1 MKNIC
6 LLGAT
11 GSIGQSTLDI
21 IKANQDKYC
30 LKAFSFCH
38 NINKAREII
47 QEFSPVL
54 VASPIKEH
62 LEKLKE
68 EFTNINFSSDI
79 NEVAV
84 YECDNPCVIN
94 ALVASAGLIPTIKTI
109 EAGRD
114 VLLANKESLVMAGE
128 LVMEKAKEMN
138 VKIIPIDSEHSAIF
152 QLINEQNQKDINK
165 IIITAS
171 GGALYNK
178 TIDELALVTV
188 ENALNHPTWKMGA
201 KITIDSATMVN
212 KAYEVIEAY
221 HLFNLR
227 VDQID
232 TIIHPESIIHSMVE
246 FNDYSIFAQMGVSD
260 MRIPIQYA
268 LNYPSHVNNL
278 VSKPLDLTNIT
289 LNFKPMDKS
298 RFEIMD
304 VVYDVLKK
312 GKFYPV
318 VFNASNEVLVNQFLN
333 GKITFDKIVK
343 GIIKEINRTEE
354 LYGTLPYNLDNI
366 LKVDQMVKER
376 LTKEIIK

>member
-21 IKANQDKYC
+21 IKANPDKYC

-38 NINKAREII
+38 NINKAKEII
-47 QEFSPVL
+47 KDFSPLFVS
-54 VASPIKEH
+54 SPVEKHIEELKKE
-62 LEKLKE
+62 
-68 EFTNINFSSDI
+68 FPNIVFSVNIND
-79 NEVAV
+79 VAE
-84 YECDNPCVIN
+84 YPCDNPCVIN
-94 ALVASAGLIPTIKTI
+94 ALVASAGLIPTLKTI

-128 LVMEKAKEMN
+128 LVMKKAKEKN
-138 VKIIPIDSEHSAIF
+138 VRIIPIDSEHSAIF
-152 QLINEQNQKDINK
+152 QLLNSHNQKDINK

-178 TIDELALVTV
+178 TLDELKKVTV
-188 ENALNHPTWKMGA
+188 EEALKHPNWKMGA

-212 KAYEVIEAY
+212 KAFEVIEAY

-268 LNYPSHVNNL
+268 LNYPNHVDNL
-278 VSKPLDLTNIT
+278 VSKPLDLTNLT
-289 LNFKPMDKS
+289 LHFKPMDKK

-304 VVYDVLKK
+304 KVFEVVQK

-333 GKITFDKIVK
+333 GKITFDKIVE
-343 GIIKEINRTEE
+343 GIINEINNTFE
-354 LYGTLPYNLDNI
+354 LYGDLPYTLENI
-366 LKVDQMVKER
+366 LEVDRLVKER
-376 LTKEIIK
+376 LSK

>member
-21 IKANQDKYC
+21 IKANPNKYC

-38 NINKAREII
+38 NINKAKEII
-47 QEFSPVL
+47 KEFSPSFVS
-54 VASPIKEH
+54 SPIEKHIEELRKE
-62 LEKLKE
+62 
-68 EFTNINFSSDI
+68 FPNISFSININD
-79 NEVAV
+79 VAE
-84 YECDNPCVIN
+84 YLCDNSCVIN
-94 ALVASAGLIPTIKTI
+94 ALVGSAGLIPTIKTI

-128 LVMEKAKEMN
+128 LVMTKAKEKN
-138 VKIIPIDSEHSAIF
+138 VRIIPIDSEHSAIF
-152 QLINEQNQKDINK
+152 QLLNEQNKKDINK

-171 GGALYNK
+171 GGALFNK
-178 TIDELALVTV
+178 TLEELKDVTPDV
-188 ENALNHPTWKMGA
+188 ALNHPTWKMGA

-212 KAYEVIEAY
+212 KAFEVIEAY
-221 HLFNLR
+221 HLFNLGIN
-227 VDQID
+227 QID

-268 LNYPSHVNNL
+268 LNYPKHIDNL
-278 VSKPLDLTNIT
+278 VSKPLDLTNLT
-289 LNFKPMDKS
+289 LHFKPIDKE

-304 VVYDVLKK
+304 KVFEVLQK

-318 VFNASNEVLVNQFLN
+318 VFNASNEALVGLFLN
-333 GKITFDKIVK
+333 GKITFDKIVE
-343 GIIKEINRTEE
+343 GIINEINNTFE
-354 LYGTLPYNLDNI
+354 LYGDLPYTLENI
-366 LKVDQMVKER
+366 LKVDKLVKDR
-376 LTKEIIK
+376 LSK

>member
-21 IKANQDKYC
+21 IKANPDKYC

-38 NINKAREII
+38 NINKAKEII
-47 QEFSPVL
+47 KDFSPLFVS
-54 VASPIKEH
+54 SPVEKHIEELKKE
-62 LEKLKE
+62 
-68 EFTNINFSSDI
+68 FPNISFSVNIND
-79 NEVAV
+79 VAE
-84 YECDNPCVIN
+84 YPCDNPCVIN
-94 ALVASAGLIPTIKTI
+94 ALVASAGLIPTLKTI

-128 LVMEKAKEMN
+128 LVMKKAKEKN
-138 VKIIPIDSEHSAIF
+138 VRIIPIDSEHSAIF
-152 QLINEQNQKDINK
+152 QLLNSHNQKDINK

-178 TIDELALVTV
+178 TLDELKKVTV
-188 ENALNHPTWKMGA
+188 EEALNHPNWKMGA

-212 KAYEVIEAY
+212 KAFEVIEAY

-268 LNYPSHVNNL
+268 LNYPNHVDNL
-278 VSKPLDLTNIT
+278 VSKPLDLTNLT
-289 LNFKPMDKS
+289 LHFKPMDKV

-304 VVYDVLKK
+304 KIFEVIQK

-333 GKITFDKIVK
+333 GKITFDKIVE
-343 GIIKEINRTEE
+343 GIINEINNTFE
-354 LYGTLPYNLDNI
+354 LYGDLPYTLENI
-366 LKVDQMVKER
+366 LEVDRLVKER
-376 LTKEIIK
+376 LSK

>member
-21 IKANQDKYC
+21 IKANPDKYC

-38 NINKAREII
+38 NINKAKEII
-47 QEFSPVL
+47 KEYHPVL
-54 VASPIKEH
+54 VSTPIVEHIDALKKEFPN
-62 LEKLKE
+62 LVYSL
-68 EFTNINFSSDI
+68 DI

-84 YECDNPCVIN
+84 YDCENPVVIN

-128 LVMEKAKEMN
+128 IVMKKAKDMN
-138 VKIIPIDSEHSAIF
+138 VKVIPIDSEHSAIF
-152 QLINEQNQKDINK
+152 QLLNDQNKKDLNK

-178 TIDELALVTV
+178 TIDELKDVTK
-188 ENALNHPTWKMGA
+188 EIALNHPTWKMGA

-212 KAYEVIEAY
+212 KAFEVIEAY
-221 HLFNLR
+221 HLFNLK
-227 VDQID
+227 VNQID

-268 LNYPSHVNNL
+268 INYPNHVDNL
-278 VSKPLDLTNIT
+278 VSKPLNLSDLT
-289 LNFKPMDKS
+289 LHFKPMDKN
-298 RFEIMD
+298 RFRIMD
-304 VVYDVLKK
+304 IVYTVLEK

-318 VFNASNEVLVNQFLN
+318 VFNASNEVLVDLFLKE
-333 GKITFDKIVK
+333 KITFDKIVD
-343 GIIKEINRTEE
+343 GIIEEIKKTEE
-354 LYGTLPYNLDNI
+354 LYGDLPYTLENI
-366 LKVDQMVKER
+366 LKVDEDVKKR
-376 LTKEIIK
+376 LIK

>member
-21 IKANQDKYC
+21 IKANPDKYC

-38 NINKAREII
+38 NINKAKEII
-47 QEFSPVL
+47 KDFSPLFVS
-54 VASPIKEH
+54 SPVKKHIE
-62 LEKLKE
+62 ELKI
-68 EFTNINFSSDI
+68 EFPNITFSVNIND
-79 NEVAV
+79 VAE
-84 YECDNPCVIN
+84 YPCDNPCVIN
-94 ALVASAGLIPTIKTI
+94 ALVASAGLIPTLKAI

-128 LVMEKAKEMN
+128 LVMKKAKEKN
-138 VKIIPIDSEHSAIF
+138 VRIIPIDSEHSAIF
-152 QLINEQNQKDINK
+152 QLLNSHNQKDINK

-178 TIDELALVTV
+178 TLDELKKVTV
-188 ENALNHPTWKMGA
+188 EEALKHPNWKMGA

-212 KAYEVIEAY
+212 KAFEVIEAY
-221 HLFNLR
+221 HLFGLR
-227 VDQID
+227 ADQID

-268 LNYPSHVNNL
+268 LNYPNHVDNL
-278 VSKPLDLTNIT
+278 VSKPLDLTNLT
-289 LNFKPMDKS
+289 LHFKPMDKK

-304 VVYDVLKK
+304 KVFEVVQK

-333 GKITFDKIVK
+333 GKITFDKIVE
-343 GIIKEINRTEE
+343 GIINEINNTFE
-354 LYGTLPYNLDNI
+354 LYGDLPYTLENI
-366 LKVDQMVKER
+366 LEVDRLVKER
-376 LTKEIIK
+376 LSK

>member
-21 IKANQDKYC
+21 IKANPDKYC

-38 NINKAREII
+38 NINKAKEII
-47 QEFSPVL
+47 KEYHPVL
-54 VASPIKEH
+54 VSTPIVEHIDALKKEFPN
-62 LEKLKE
+62 LVYSL
-68 EFTNINFSSDI
+68 DI

-84 YECDNPCVIN
+84 LDCENPVVIN

-114 VLLANKESLVMAGE
+114 ILLANKESLVMAGE
-128 LVMEKAKEMN
+128 IVMKKAKDMN
-138 VKIIPIDSEHSAIF
+138 VKVIPIDSEHSAIF
-152 QLINEQNQKDINK
+152 QLLNDQNKKDLNK

-178 TIDELALVTV
+178 TLDELKDVTK
-188 ENALNHPTWKMGA
+188 EIALNHPTWKMGA

-212 KAYEVIEAY
+212 KAFEVIEAY
-221 HLFNLR
+221 HLFNLK
-227 VDQID
+227 VNQID

-268 LNYPSHVNNL
+268 INYPIHVDNL
-278 VSKPLDLTNIT
+278 VSKPLNLSDLT
-289 LNFKPMDKS
+289 LHFKPMDKN
-298 RFEIMD
+298 RFRIMD
-304 VVYDVLKK
+304 IVYTVLEK

-318 VFNASNEVLVNQFLN
+318 VFNASNEVLVDLFLK
-333 GKITFDKIVK
+333 GKITFDKIVD
-343 GIIKEINRTEE
+343 GIIEEINKTEE
-354 LYGTLPYNLDNI
+354 LYGDLPYTLENI
-366 LKVDQMVKER
+366 LKVDEDVKKR
-376 LTKEIIK
+376 LIK

>member
-21 IKANQDKYC
+21 IKANPDKYC

-38 NINKAREII
+38 NINKAKEII
-47 QEFSPVL
+47 KDFSPLFVS
-54 VASPIKEH
+54 SPVEKHI
-62 LEKLKE
+62 EKLKK
-68 EFTNINFSSDI
+68 EFPNIVFSVNIND
-79 NEVAV
+79 VAE
-84 YECDNPCVIN
+84 YPCDNPCVIN
-94 ALVASAGLIPTIKTI
+94 ALVASAGLIPTLKTI

-128 LVMEKAKEMN
+128 LVMKKAKEKN
-138 VKIIPIDSEHSAIF
+138 VRIIPIDSEHSAIF
-152 QLINEQNQKDINK
+152 QLLNSHNQKDINK

-178 TIDELALVTV
+178 TLDELKKVTV
-188 ENALNHPTWKMGA
+188 EEALKHPNWKMGA

-212 KAYEVIEAY
+212 KAFEVIEAY

-268 LNYPSHVNNL
+268 LNYPNHVDNL
-278 VSKPLDLTNIT
+278 VSKPLDLTNLT
-289 LNFKPMDKS
+289 LHFKPMDKK

-304 VVYDVLKK
+304 KVFEVVQK

-333 GKITFDKIVK
+333 GKIAFDKIVE
-343 GIIKEINRTEE
+343 GIINEINNTFE
-354 LYGTLPYNLDNI
+354 LYGDLPYTLENI
-366 LKVDQMVKER
+366 LEVDRLVKER
-376 LTKEIIK
+376 LSK

>member
-21 IKANQDKYC
+21 IKANPHKYC

-38 NINKAREII
+38 NINKAKEII
-47 QEFSPVL
+47 KEFSPSFVS
-54 VASPIKEH
+54 SPIEEHIGELKKEFPD
-62 LEKLKE
+62 KL
-68 EFTNINFSSDI
+68 FSNNIND
-79 NEVAV
+79 VAE
-84 YECDNPCVIN
+84 YPCDNPCVIN
-94 ALVASAGLIPTIKTI
+94 ALVGSAGLIPTIKTI

-128 LVMEKAKEMN
+128 LVMKKAKEKN
-138 VKIIPIDSEHSAIF
+138 VQVIPIDSEHSAIF
-152 QLINEQNQKDINK
+152 QLLNEQNKKDIKK

-171 GGALYNK
+171 GGALFNK
-178 TIDELALVTV
+178 TLDELKDVSK
-188 ENALNHPTWKMGA
+188 EIALNHPTWKMGA

-212 KAYEVIEAY
+212 KAFEVIEAY
-221 HLFNLR
+221 HLFNLGIN
-227 VDQID
+227 QID

-268 LNYPSHVNNL
+268 LNYPKHIDNL
-278 VSKPLDLTNIT
+278 VSKPLDLTNLT
-289 LNFKPMDKS
+289 LHFKPMDKE
-298 RFEIMD
+298 RFEIMNK
-304 VVYDVLKK
+304 VFEVLQK

-318 VFNASNEVLVNQFLN
+318 VFNASNEALVNLFLN

-343 GIIKEINRTEE
+343 GIINEINNTFE
-354 LYGTLPYNLDNI
+354 LYGDLPYTLENI
-366 LKVDQMVKER
+366 LEVDRLVKER
-376 LTKEIIK
+376 LSK

>member
-21 IKANQDKYC
+21 IKANPDKYC

-38 NINKAREII
+38 NINKAKEII
-47 QEFSPVL
+47 KEYHPVL
-54 VASPIKEH
+54 VSTPIVEHIDALKKEFPN
-62 LEKLKE
+62 LIYSL
-68 EFTNINFSSDI
+68 DI

-84 YECDNPCVIN
+84 FDCENPVVIN

-128 LVMEKAKEMN
+128 IVMKKAKDMN
-138 VKIIPIDSEHSAIF
+138 VKVIPIDSEHSAIF
-152 QLINEQNQKDINK
+152 QLLNDQNKKDLHK

-178 TIDELALVTV
+178 TIDELKDVTK
-188 ENALNHPTWKMGA
+188 EIALNHPTWKMGA

-212 KAYEVIEAY
+212 KAFEVIEAY
-221 HLFNLR
+221 HLFNLK
-227 VDQID
+227 VNQID

-268 LNYPSHVNNL
+268 INYPNHVDNL
-278 VSKPLDLTNIT
+278 VSKPLNLSDLT
-289 LNFKPMDKS
+289 LHFKPMDKN
-298 RFEIMD
+298 RFRIMD
-304 VVYDVLKK
+304 IVYTVLEK

-318 VFNASNEVLVNQFLN
+318 VFNASNEVLVDLFLKE
-333 GKITFDKIVK
+333 KITFDKIVE
-343 GIIKEINRTEE
+343 GIIEEINKTEE
-354 LYGTLPYNLDNI
+354 LYGDLSYTLENI
-366 LKVDQMVKER
+366 LKVDEDVKKR
-376 LTKEIIK
+376 LIK